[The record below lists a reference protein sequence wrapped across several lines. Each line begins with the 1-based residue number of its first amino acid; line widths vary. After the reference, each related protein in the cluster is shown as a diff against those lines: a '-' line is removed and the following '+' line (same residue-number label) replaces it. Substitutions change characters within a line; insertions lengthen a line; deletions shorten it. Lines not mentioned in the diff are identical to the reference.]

1 VRGMD
6 VEEILQSK
14 FKSIEVSK
22 ETQLQYD
29 MGHLM
34 ALDFNDIDATSFKER
49 KELYLHELIRD
60 NTQLLVNELWKVN
73 ITIEIIGTS

>member
-1 VRGMD
+1 MD

-34 ALDFNDIDATSFKER
+34 ALDFNDIDATSFK
-49 KELYLHELIRD
+49 YTH
-60 NTQLLVNELWKVN
+60 
-73 ITIEIIGTS
+73 